1 MKKIILI
8 LSVLI
13 IFLTACKKSIP
24 PTMPADAT
32 ATGTQGAQ
40 TNTPSPDLTAT
51 FQAVET
57 LVAQIG
63 RVYATQTAQA
73 LLTQTALAGFF
84 TPTCTATDAVTMTV
98 TETFTITL
106 TATSLPSPDQTAIAQ
121 TVETLVAQIGRVYA
135 TQTAQALLT
144 QTALAGFFTPTCTV
158 TYAATMTVTE
168 TFTATPTAT
177 SIPTPNQTE
186 TAAAI
191 GTIIANIQQ
200 TENAVAI
207 LSRTST
213 PTATATSNQTATATA
228 TPTALP
234 TAITIDSAV
243 LISVPAGTFT
253 QTDGTNSFSHTIS
266 AFKLGKY
273 EVTYDLWYTVYQWA
287 VSNGYTFANAGREG
301 SAGTIGSAP
310 TTAKYEPVTTVNWR
324 DVIVWCN
331 AYSQKSG
338 ITPVYCSD
346 AGLTTSIKDSTN
358 GAFGSS
364 INTTAGS
371 YDNPYVNWGAYGYRL
386 PTEGEWQYAASY
398 RDGSI
403 WTPYNY
409 ASGAAV
415 DYSDAAVTGLV
426 AWYSANSGSVA
437 QNVGGKTANALGIY
451 DMSGNVWE
459 WCWDWYGIYPG
470 AVVDYRGPASG
481 SYRVIRGGSCNYSA
495 YSLQVGYR
503 YYNFLYAPYY
513 ADSFFGFRLAR
524 TF

>member
-1 MKKIILI
+1 MKKLILI
-8 LSVLI
+8 LSALI
-13 IFLTACKKSIP
+13 IFLTACKKLIP
-24 PTMPADAT
+24 PTTPADAAAT
-32 ATGTQGAQ
+32 ATQGAQ

-51 FQAVET
+51 VQAVET

-63 RVYATQTAQA
+63 RVYATQTAQ
-73 LLTQTALAGFF
+73 T
-84 TPTCTATDAVTMTV
+84 
-98 TETFTITL
+98 
-106 TATSLPSPDQTAIAQ
+106 
-121 TVETLVAQIGRVYA
+121 
-135 TQTAQALLT
+135 LLT

-158 TYAATMTVTE
+158 TYAVTMTVTE

-177 SIPTPNQTE
+177 SIPSPNQTE

-234 TAITIDSAV
+234 SIDSAV
-243 LISVPAGTFT
+243 LVSVPAGTFT

-287 VSNGYTFANAGREG
+287 VSNGYAFANAGREG
-301 SAGTIGSAP
+301 SNGTIGSAP
-310 TTAKYEPVTTVNWR
+310 TAAKYDPVTTVNWR

-470 AVVDYRGPASG
+470 AVIDYRGPASG
-481 SYRVIRGGSCNYSA
+481 SYRVIRGGSCNYNA
-495 YSLQVGYR
+495 YNLQVGYR

>member
-84 TPTCTATDAVTMTV
+84 TPTSTA
-98 TETFTITL
+98 
-106 TATSLPSPDQTAIAQ
+106 
-121 TVETLVAQIGRVYA
+121 
-135 TQTAQALLT
+135 
-144 QTALAGFFTPTCTV
+144 

-177 SIPTPNQTE
+177 SIPSPNQTE

-287 VSNGYTFANAGREG
+287 VSNGYTFANAGR
-301 SAGTIGSAP
+301 
-310 TTAKYEPVTTVNWR
+310 
-324 DVIVWCN
+324 
-331 AYSQKSG
+331 
-338 ITPVYCSD
+338 
-346 AGLTTSIKDSTN
+346 
-358 GAFGSS
+358 
-364 INTTAGS
+364 
-371 YDNPYVNWGAYGYRL
+371 
-386 PTEGEWQYAASY
+386 
-398 RDGSI
+398 
-403 WTPYNY
+403 
-409 ASGAAV
+409 
-415 DYSDAAVTGLV
+415 
-426 AWYSANSGSVA
+426 
-437 QNVGGKTANALGIY
+437 
-451 DMSGNVWE
+451 
-459 WCWDWYGIYPG
+459 
-470 AVVDYRGPASG
+470 
-481 SYRVIRGGSCNYSA
+481 
-495 YSLQVGYR
+495 
-503 YYNFLYAPYY
+503 
-513 ADSFFGFRLAR
+513 
-524 TF
+524 